1 MIDESLVQNIVVIVV
16 EDEML
21 IRMSTAEDFSD
32 AGFEVLEAENVQAA
46 LIILEAEASR
56 LHVLFTDVHMP
67 GELTGVHL
75 AHHARKHWPWI
86 GLLVTS
92 GQPKPADN
100 DLPEGCRFIAK
111 PYDAGDVVQHVRDLA
126 AAA

>member
-1 MIDESLVQNIVVIVV
+1 MIDESLVQNIVVIIV

-75 AHHARKHWPWI
+75 AHHACKRWPWI

-100 DLPEGCRFIAK
+100 ALPKGCRFIAK
-111 PYDAGDVVQHVRDLA
+111 PYDTGDVVQHVRDLA